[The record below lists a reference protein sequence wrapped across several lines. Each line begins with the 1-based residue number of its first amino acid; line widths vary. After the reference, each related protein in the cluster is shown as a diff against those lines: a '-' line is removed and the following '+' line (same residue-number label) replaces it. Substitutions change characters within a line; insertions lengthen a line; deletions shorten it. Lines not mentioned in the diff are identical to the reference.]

1 MNKQRGPSKTSCS
14 ACSLNKV
21 TCRGVFL
28 YCEKW
33 ETVQNCPPMPYQNQ
47 VPTTYPCIR
56 CVKIHKPCNGNYAL
70 CYRFPWHLFSNRKD
84 LVLTDNKAIKI
95 DNIPT
100 FQTFDN
106 KTPAPQPLPSNE
118 FPLILPSTNLEIG
131 ERGSKELAVTVKVCK
146 NEGDSYKEIIME
158 LDTGS
163 DVTWITSA
171 LFDFLKLEE
180 IETETKIYGHGG
192 YEVPILFA
200 TNLIIKIKKVKTKIQ
215 VYVNDDTNYLG
226 GIIGKDLMKSMGL
239 NIFIL
244 EGKISVTCDGQTFT
258 TSLYVGENNNELQ
271 TSLSDNE

>member
-1 MNKQRGPSKTSCS
+1 MSKPGAPKSSCNP
-14 ACSLNKV
+14 CSLNRV
-21 TCRGVFL
+21 ACRGVFL

-33 ETVQNCPPMPYQNQ
+33 KTVQNCPSMPYQTQ
-47 VPTTYPCIR
+47 VPTTHPCIR
-56 CVKIHKPCNGNYAL
+56 CAKIHKPCDGNYAL
-70 CYRFPWHLFSNRKD
+70 CYRFPWHLFSNKEN
-84 LVLTDNKAIKI
+84 LVLTDDKAIKI

-106 KTPAPQPLPSNE
+106 KTPAPQPLPFNE

-131 ERGSKELAVTVKVCK
+131 ERGSKELAITVKVCK
-146 NEGDSYKEIIME
+146 NEGDLYKEVIME

-171 LFDFLKLEE
+171 LFNFLKLEK

-200 TNLIIKIKKVKTKIQ
+200 TNLIIKIRKVKIKIQ

-239 NIFIL
+239 NIFIS
-244 EGKISVTCDGQTFT
+244 EGKISVTCDGQIFI